1 MKAELPEKYRI
12 KKGRL
17 ASNPNDKTFWTSENC
32 AEELGVNI
40 GTFLRNYAPNPT
52 FPKRITL
59 PNSRRPLWRADE
71 VIEWVGKFQEK

>member
-1 MKAELPEKYRI
+1 MSNQNNWITVTDRMK
-12 KKGRL
+12 
-17 ASNPNDKTFWTSENC
+17 NKTFWTSENC
-32 AEELGVNI
+32 AEELGVKI